1 VAELVPVE
9 EDYPRRFVPLK
20 KFKEWE
26 GILSPEEGRKW
37 IEEIHQ
43 IRRESGPARD
53 PFEKYEE
60 QEEERRREGSGD
72 R

>member
-1 VAELVPVE
+1 MAELVPIE

-43 IRRESGPARD
+43 R
-53 PFEKYEE
+53 
-60 QEEERRREGSGD
+60 
-72 R
+72 